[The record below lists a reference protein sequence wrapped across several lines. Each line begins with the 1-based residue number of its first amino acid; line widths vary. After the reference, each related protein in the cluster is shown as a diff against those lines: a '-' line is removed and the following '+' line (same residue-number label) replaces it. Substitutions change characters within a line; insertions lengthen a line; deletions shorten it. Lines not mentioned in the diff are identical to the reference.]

1 MPLRA
6 KITPPADR
14 YLGPDPAQR
23 EIARTLYNQVANL
36 PLVCPHGHVDPRL
49 LSDPD
54 YRFGSPADLL
64 FIPDHYV
71 FRMLYSQGIPMEKL
85 GIPGADGL
93 AVEQDHRKI
102 WQLFAENFYLFRGT
116 PTGLWITQ
124 ELYQVFGVDEKLT
137 GESAQDIFDHVSAC
151 LEKPEFRPRRLFEQF
166 NIEVLATTDSPID
179 TLEHHRAIRESG
191 WPGRVIPTFRP
202 DDLINLNTPGW
213 RANIV
218 RLSEVS
224 GIDIT
229 NYAGF
234 IRALENRRAF
244 FREMGAT
251 AGDYSAETAFTVEL
265 SAREAET
272 TFQRALKG
280 QQTAADAV
288 RFTGHLFMEMA
299 RMSIEDGLVMQLHTG
314 IVRNHNSRIFE
325 RFGRDA
331 GGDIPLRNNFTQNL
345 RPLLNKYGNHPGFRL
360 IVFSLDEGTYTR
372 ELAPLAGHYP
382 ALRLGPPWWYYDSL
396 TGIRRYLDYVTETAG
411 LQNLAGFN
419 DDTRAF
425 PSIPIRH
432 DVWRRVTS
440 NWVAGL
446 VLRGAV
452 DMADARGM
460 AYDLAYRLAK
470 RAYNLD

>member
-1 MPLRA
+1 MSLRA
-6 KITPPADR
+6 KITLPADR
-14 YLGPDPAQR
+14 YLGPDPAQK
-23 EIARTLYNQVANL
+23 EIAQTLYNQVANL
-36 PLVCPHGHVDPRL
+36 PLICPHGHVDPRL

-54 YRFGSPADLL
+54 YQFGSPADLL

-93 AVEQDHRKI
+93 TVEQDHRKI

-124 ELYQVFGVDEKLT
+124 ELVQVFGVDEKLT
-137 GESAQDIFDHVSAC
+137 ADSAQDIFDHISAC
-151 LEKPEFRPRRLFEQF
+151 LDRPEFRPRRLFEQF
-166 NIEVLATTDSPID
+166 NIEVLATTDSATD
-179 TLEHHRAIRESG
+179 SLAHHRAIRESG

-213 RANIV
+213 LANIAC
-218 RLSEVS
+218 LSQAS
-224 GIDIT
+224 SIDIT

-234 IRALENRRAF
+234 IQALENRRAF
-244 FREMGAT
+244 FKEMGAT
-251 AGDYSAETAFTVEL
+251 AGDHSAETAYTIEL

-272 TFQRALKG
+272 IFRRALKG
-280 QQTAADAV
+280 QHTAADAV
-288 RFTGHLFMEMA
+288 QFTGHMFMEMA
-299 RMSIEDGLVMQLHTG
+299 RMSVEDGLVMQLHTG
-314 IVRNHNSRIFE
+314 IVRNHNDYIFE

-360 IVFSLDEGTYTR
+360 IVFSLDEGTLAR

-396 TGIRRYLDYVTETAG
+396 TGIRRYLDYVAETAG

-419 DDTRAF
+419 EDTRAF

-432 DVWRRVTS
+432 DVWRRVTC

-446 VLRGAV
+446 VLRGVV
-452 DMADARGM
+452 DMEDAREM
-460 AYDLAYRLAK
+460 AHDLAYRLAK
-470 RAYNLD
+470 RAYKLD